1 MPMSSFAALRIT
13 IEPVEDASLVRVA
26 GEIDFGNA
34 SNLRRHLDA
43 ARSDGGT
50 TLLDL
55 ARVSFI
61 DSAGLDVLLEASRA
75 VDADR
80 WAFFIV
86 RPSPAVRRIVEIT
99 GTRERLALVAVDE
112 AR

>member
-1 MPMSSFAALRIT
+1 MSSFAALRIT
-13 IEPVEDASLVRVA
+13 IEPVEEASLVRVA

-34 SNLRRHLDA
+34 SDLRRHLDA
-43 ARSDGGT
+43 ARRDGGT

-55 ARVSFI
+55 ARVSFM
-61 DSAGLDVLLEASRA
+61 DSAGLEVLLEASRA
-75 VDADR
+75 VDAER

-86 RPSPAVRRIVEIT
+86 RPSPVVRRLVEIT
-99 GTRERLALVAVDE
+99 GTRERLALVALED